1 MKQIILKNGLLSGLL
16 VSTFMVCSMAYLYR
30 SEGSEGSMLLGYA
43 SMLAAFT
50 FIFIGIKNHRDKN
63 LDGKISFLKAF
74 LIGIGIS
81 AIASIMY
88 VAAWGIEYHFFMPDF
103 LEKYS
108 SASIEKLQKSNLST
122 ADLESKIKEIIQTSP
137 ELNIFYQG
145 WLSGEEK
152 SDYFLKSDCLVLPS
166 YYEGFPNVVLEAMN
180 NDLPVIC
187 SDTTSLPEILD
198 NGNCGLLYSA
208 GNQNEFIQCILK
220 VQNSPIETYQR
231 TQNAKERMKNKFD
244 INKSRQQLHDLLISL
259 NPQSQP

>member
-74 LIGIGIS
+74 MIGIGIS

-88 VAAWGIEYHFFMPDF
+88 VAAWGVEYHFFMPDF
-103 LEKYS
+103 MEKYT

-122 ADLESKIKEIIQTSP
+122 ADLEAKIKEINASNSVYDT
-137 ELNIFYQG
+137 IF
-145 WLSGEEK
+145 SFSMITFAEI
-152 SDYFLKSDCLVLPS
+152 
-166 YYEGFPNVVLEAMN
+166 FPV
-180 NDLPVIC
+180 
-187 SDTTSLPEILD
+187 
-198 NGNCGLLYSA
+198 GLLVTIISA
-208 GNQNEFIQCILK
+208 LILK
-220 VQNSPIETYQR
+220 KKGV
-231 TQNAKERMKNKFD
+231 
-244 INKSRQQLHDLLISL
+244 
-259 NPQSQP
+259 

>member
-1 MKQIILKNGLLSGLL
+1 MKKIIIKNGIISGLIAS
-16 VSTFMVCSMAYLYR
+16 VFMVCSMAYLYR

-43 SMLAAFT
+43 SMLVAFT

-122 ADLESKIKEIIQTSP
+122 ADLEAKMKEINASKS
-137 ELNIFYQG
+137 LYDSIFSFS
-145 WLSGEEK
+145 LITFAEI
-152 SDYFLKSDCLVLPS
+152 
-166 YYEGFPNVVLEAMN
+166 FPV
-180 NDLPVIC
+180 
-187 SDTTSLPEILD
+187 
-198 NGNCGLLYSA
+198 GLLVTIISA
-208 GNQNEFIQCILK
+208 LILK
-220 VQNSPIETYQR
+220 
-231 TQNAKERMKNKFD
+231 KK
-244 INKSRQQLHDLLISL
+244 
-259 NPQSQP
+259 